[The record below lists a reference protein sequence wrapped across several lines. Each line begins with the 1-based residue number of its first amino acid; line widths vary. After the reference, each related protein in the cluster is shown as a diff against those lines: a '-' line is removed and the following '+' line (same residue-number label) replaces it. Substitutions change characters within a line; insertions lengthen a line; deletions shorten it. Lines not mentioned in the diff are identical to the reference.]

1 MIGCEKNAH
10 LFPIKMTSNIQSMYE
25 FPRFSKSSSQFIERM
40 LSYVALGC
48 SPLGLNNCFPILMS
62 FFFFQK
68 LGRSRVVCLT
78 EYSSYWVQSRSPQYQ
93 HSVSGRVLVLGLLG
107 TRPPQ
112 QEVSCRSLSEASSVL
127 QLLSITLSSP
137 PEGTVQ
143 LVFLELFVVTL
154 PMLNR
159 NKNSTNIDDYF
170 SFSVLRMVSQCP
182 SSLSQ

>member
-1 MIGCEKNAH
+1 M
-10 LFPIKMTSNIQSMYE
+10 NILYPVHVQIS
-25 FPRFSKSSSQFIERM
+25 
-40 LSYVALGC
+40 L
-48 SPLGLNNCFPILMS
+48 ILKKQMS
-62 FFFFQK
+62 FHSLLKECTHILYLVVLLQEEITIPLSNLMPFICSETGWKQGG
-68 LGRSRVVCLT
+68 LSSRKSH
-78 EYSSYWVQSRSPQYQ
+78 YSVQSRSLQYQ
-93 HSVSGRVLVLGLLG
+93 HSGSGPVPVLDLLR

-112 QEVSCRSLSEASSVL
+112 QEVSCRPVNEVSSVL